1 MTNFGPKS
9 HFIEIPFLPQNVSKV
24 SEQSHFCVLV
34 CLLPENWNTNFS
46 SEFQWVC
53 WFFKFTNFKFWKYNI
68 FENPHLT
75 RRFLYK
81 TSSGWYSHLLT
92 CTQSLVEIWVH
103 FSSSTNNFRNF
114 EKYNFQFQWSVV
126 GRLLTGRFRYK
137 TSSGESSAL
146 ITGNNFIEIWEVLF

>member
-1 MTNFGPKS
+1 MLVTNFGPKS

-24 SEQSHFCVLV
+24 SEESHFGVLV
-34 CLLPENWNTNFS
+34 CFLSENNKNELCIRISLWFWR
-46 SEFQWVC
+46 FC

-68 FENPHLT
+68 FEHPHLT

-137 TSSGESSAL
+137 TSSG
-146 ITGNNFIEIWEVLF
+146 

>member
-1 MTNFGPKS
+1 MLVTNFGSKC

-24 SEQSHFCVLV
+24 SEQSHFRVLV
-34 CLLPENWNTNFS
+34 CLLFIRIQSWF
-46 SEFQWVC
+46 WRVC
-53 WFFKFTNFKFWKYNI
+53 WFFKFTNFKIWKYII

-103 FSSSTNNFRNF
+103 FSSSTNNFRKF

-146 ITGNNFIEIWEVLF
+146 ITGRNNFIEIWDVLF